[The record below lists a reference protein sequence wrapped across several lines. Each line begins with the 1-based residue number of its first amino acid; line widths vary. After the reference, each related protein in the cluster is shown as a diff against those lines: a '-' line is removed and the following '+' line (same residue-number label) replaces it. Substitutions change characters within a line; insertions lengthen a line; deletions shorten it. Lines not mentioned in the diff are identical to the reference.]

1 MTYLKR
7 SNVSGKRSQMT
18 TALIVAAL
26 LALFGVHYFFPTALP
41 RVFLPVTS
49 IFWQSESSTIGWFAS
64 MGKIVT
70 SKYSLIKEN
79 KRLKNEIVSRDSS
92 ALMLSSL
99 IEENENLKSAL
110 GRSATGDD
118 ILGVI
123 LSRPPMSPYDTLIID
138 IGTADGVAVGN
149 KVYTEGDVLVG
160 DIAEAYL
167 HQSKVSLFSSPGRTT
182 SILIGSSTVETLAT
196 GRGAGNYVA
205 KLPVE
210 VKIKKG
216 DPIITPQ
223 IRMHTFGV
231 VEEIMVDSSD
241 SLQTILFKTPIN
253 IHEFRFVE
261 VDKKAVN

>member
-1 MTYLKR
+1 MGYMAR
-7 SNVSGKRSQMT
+7 
-18 TALIVAAL
+18 IV
-26 LALFGVHYFFPTALP
+26 
-41 RVFLPVTS
+41 
-49 IFWQSESSTIGWFAS
+49 Q
-64 MGKIVT
+64 

-92 ALMLSSL
+92 ALMLNTL
-99 IEENENLKSAL
+99 MEENRNLKSAL
-110 GRSATGDD
+110 SRSATGDD

-138 IGTADGVAVGN
+138 IGSADGLSVGN

-160 DIAEAYL
+160 DIVEVFA

-210 VKIKKG
+210 VKIKAG
-216 DPIITPQ
+216 DAIATPQ

-253 IHEFRFVE
+253 IHEFKFVE
-261 VDKKAVN
+261 VDRNQSN